1 MPQIGPLE
9 LLLVAAIALI
19 VFGPEKLP
27 ALARN
32 LGRTLNELRRQAEDL
47 RREFQAG
54 LDDDAPEPD
63 PGAPP
68 GRPPEDL

>member
-1 MPQIGPLE
+1 MPQVGPLE

-27 ALARN
+27 GLARN
-32 LGRTLNELRRQAEDL
+32 LGRTLNELRRQADDL
-47 RREFQAG
+47 KREFQAG
-54 LDDDAPEPD
+54 LDDDIDDPA

-68 GRPPEDL
+68 KPTPEDL